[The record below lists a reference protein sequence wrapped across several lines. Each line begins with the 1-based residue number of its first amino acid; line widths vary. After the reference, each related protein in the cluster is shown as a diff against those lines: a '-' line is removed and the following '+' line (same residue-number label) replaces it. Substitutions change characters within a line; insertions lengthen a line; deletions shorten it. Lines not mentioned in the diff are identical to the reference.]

1 MFASRPPPRRRRDGR
16 NRSRGSSTM
25 SSNLHK
31 PPRLLKVD
39 IISAQDLAPVTR
51 SMHTYAVAWVHP
63 NRKLS
68 TRVDARGRCDPT
80 WNDKFV
86 FCVDEE
92 FLRCDTS
99 AVMIEIYA
107 VHWLRDVRIGTVRVL
122 VSNFVPR
129 SSRLSRRKQLI
140 GMRVVALQVRRP
152 SGRPQG
158 ILNVGGALLDSTM
171 RSKPSSTRSDC
182 I

>member
-107 VHWLRDVRIGTVRVL
+107 VHWLRDVRIGTVR
-122 VSNFVPR
+122 
-129 SSRLSRRKQLI
+129 
-140 GMRVVALQVRRP
+140 RP